1 MCYNPCRTGPGGA
14 LGAEETKVSDGS
26 FLTPGA
32 MQRIEEELRGFR
44 QMAKARVAF
53 LIDRNGQ
60 LLGQAGDS
68 SGVDTTALAALTAS
82 NIAASKAIAELMG
95 ETEFAGILH
104 EGENDHLHISLVGQQ
119 AILLVLFDAQTSIG
133 LVRLRVKKTARRLA
147 NVISE
152 NAQEEEQESAGLSP
166 FAEITE
172 EDIDQL
178 FR

>member
-1 MCYNPCRTGPGGA
+1 M
-14 LGAEETKVSDGS
+14 SDGS

-44 QMAKARVAF
+44 QLAKARVAF

-82 NIAASKAIAELMG
+82 NIAASRAIAELMG
-95 ETEFAGILH
+95 EQEFAGILH
-104 EGENDHLHISLVGQQ
+104 EGESDHLHISLVGQG

-133 LVRLRVKKTARRLA
+133 LVRLRVRKTALRLA
-147 NVISE
+147 QVFLE
-152 NAQEEEQESAGLSP
+152 GAREGEEGVQGLSP
-166 FAEITE
+166 FAELTE

>member
-1 MCYNPCRTGPGGA
+1 MDDRAY
-14 LGAEETKVSDGS
+14 
-26 FLTPGA
+26 LTPGTV
-32 MQRIEEELRGFR
+32 QRIEEELRSFR
-44 QMAKARVAF
+44 QLAKARVAF

-60 LLGQAGDS
+60 LLGQAGDA

-82 NIAASKAIAELMG
+82 NIAASRAIAELMG
-95 ETEFAGILH
+95 EQEFSGVFH
-104 EGENDHLHISLVGQQ
+104 EGDSDHLFICLVGAE

-133 LVRLRVKKTARRLA
+133 LVRLRVKKTVRRLA
-147 NVISE
+147 DLF
-152 NAQEEEQESAGLSP
+152 EEGEATAAGEERALSP

>member
-1 MCYNPCRTGPGGA
+1 MDDRAY
-14 LGAEETKVSDGS
+14 
-26 FLTPGA
+26 LTPGTV
-32 MQRIEEELRGFR
+32 QRIEEELRSFR
-44 QMAKARVAF
+44 QLAKARVAF

-60 LLGQAGDS
+60 LLGQAGDAE
-68 SGVDTTALAALTAS
+68 GMDTTALAALTAS
-82 NIAASKAIAELMG
+82 NIAASRAIAELMG
-95 ETEFAGILH
+95 EREFSGVYH
-104 EGENDHLHISLVGQQ
+104 EGDSDHLFISLAGAE

-147 NVISE
+147 E
-152 NAQEEEQESAGLSP
+152 LFEAGETSDEGGEKTLSP

>member
-1 MCYNPCRTGPGGA
+1 VDDRAY
-14 LGAEETKVSDGS
+14 
-26 FLTPGA
+26 LTPGTV
-32 MQRIEEELRGFR
+32 QRIEEELRSFR
-44 QMAKARVAF
+44 QLAKARVVF

-68 SGVDTTALAALTAS
+68 AGVDTTALAALTAS
-82 NIAASKAIAELMG
+82 NIAASRAIAELMG
-95 ETEFAGILH
+95 EQEFSGVFH
-104 EGENDHLHISLVGQQ
+104 EGDSDHLFICVAGSE

-147 NVISE
+147 E
-152 NAQEEEQESAGLSP
+152 LFEAGELAETEEKTLSP

>member
-1 MCYNPCRTGPGGA
+1 VCYNPCRGA
-14 LGAEETKVSDGS
+14 DRGAQGAEETSVSDGS

-32 MQRIEEELRGFR
+32 MLRIEDELRGFR
-44 QMAKARVAF
+44 QLAKARVAF

-95 ETEFAGILH
+95 EQEFAGILH
-104 EGENDHLHISLVGQQ
+104 EGENDHLHISLVCQE

-133 LVRLRVKKTARRLA
+133 LVRLRVRKTARRLA
-147 NVISE
+147 QVFSE
-152 NAQEEEQESAGLSP
+152 NALEAAEEIEGGSP